1 MANSPEP
8 ISPEPFSAEP
18 ISPKATG
25 PRSGGMR
32 SRRTPISDGLGA
44 DLHSLGTILASHTR
58 GLDNYLQRQ
67 AQRLDERQQQLL
79 AETANALTPDILM
92 PADYHLEAMSVE
104 ELKKICREQQLRRWS
119 HLRRD
124 ELITFLKQALGQES
138 SPTQLSQANSG
149 PASYPPD
156 ANRSERLLLLLLRKL
171 NSSDEEIDAA
181 WGK

>member
-92 PADYHLEAMSVE
+92 YADYHLEAMSVD
-104 ELKKICREQQLRRWS
+104 ELKNICREQQLRRWS

-124 ELITFLKQALGQES
+124 ELITFLKQALGQVP
-138 SPTQLSQANSG
+138 SPTKTSPANSG
-149 PASYPPD
+149 SASYSRH
-156 ANRSERLLLLLLRKL
+156 ANRSERRLLLL
-171 NSSDEEIDAA
+171 AA
-181 WGK
+181 AAEVEQ

>member
-8 ISPEPFSAEP
+8 ISPEP
-18 ISPKATG
+18 ISPEPTG
-25 PRSGGMR
+25 PRSGGIR

-58 GLDNYLQRQ
+58 GLGNYLQRQ
-67 AQRLDERQQQLL
+67 AQRLDEREQQLL
-79 AETANALTPDILM
+79 AETANALTPDILTPSDLL

-124 ELITFLKQALGQES
+124 ELIIFLRQALGQES
-138 SPTQLSQANSG
+138 SPTQVSQANSG

-181 WGK
+181 WGD

>member
-1 MANSPEP
+1 MTSSPEP
-8 ISPEPFSAEP
+8 
-18 ISPKATG
+18 
-25 PRSGGMR
+25 GGMR

-79 AETANALTPDILM
+79 AETASALTPGVLTPDILTPSALL

-104 ELKKICREQQLRRWS
+104 ELKNICREQQLRRWS

-124 ELITFLKQALGQES
+124 ELITFLKQALGQEPSPNQAS
-138 SPTQLSQANSG
+138 SANSG
-149 PASYPPD
+149 PSSYPPD

-181 WGK
+181 WGD

>member
-1 MANSPEP
+1 MTSSPEP
-8 ISPEPFSAEP
+8 
-18 ISPKATG
+18 
-25 PRSGGMR
+25 GGMR

-58 GLDNYLQRQ
+58 GLDNYLQSQ

-79 AETANALTPDILM
+79 AETASALTPGVLTPDILTPSALL

-104 ELKKICREQQLRRWS
+104 ELKNICREQQLRRWS

-124 ELITFLKQALGQES
+124 ELITFLKQALGQEP
-138 SPTQLSQANSG
+138 SPTHASSANSG

-181 WGK
+181 WRN

>member
-1 MANSPEP
+1 MANSPESSNSEP
-8 ISPEPFSAEP
+8 ISPEP
-18 ISPKATG
+18 TG

-79 AETANALTPDILM
+79 AETASALTPGVLTPDILM

-124 ELITFLKQALGQES
+124 QLITFLKQALGQEP
-138 SPTQLSQANSG
+138 SPTHASSANSG

-171 NSSDEEIDAA
+171 NSSAEEIDAA
-181 WGK
+181 WGD

>member
-1 MANSPEP
+1 MANSPESSNSEP
-8 ISPEPFSAEP
+8 ISPEP
-18 ISPKATG
+18 TG

-32 SRRTPISDGLGA
+32 SRRTPISDRLGA

-79 AETANALTPDILM
+79 AETASALSPDILTPSALL

-104 ELKKICREQQLRRWS
+104 ELKNICREQQLRRWS

-124 ELITFLKQALGQES
+124 ELITFLKQALGQEP
-138 SPTQLSQANSG
+138 SPNQASPANSE

-156 ANRSERLLLLLLRKL
+156 ANRSERLLLLLLCKL
-171 NSSDEEIDAA
+171 NSSAEEIDAA
-181 WGK
+181 WGN

>member
-8 ISPEPFSAEP
+8 ISPEP

-79 AETANALTPDILM
+79 AETASALTPGVLL

-104 ELKKICREQQLRRWS
+104 ELKNICREQQLRRWS

-138 SPTQLSQANSG
+138 SPTQVSPANSE

-181 WGK
+181 WGD

>member
-124 ELITFLKQALGQES
+124 ELITFLKQALGQEP
-138 SPTQLSQANSG
+138 SPTQASQANSG

-156 ANRSERLLLLLLRKL
+156 ANRNERLLLLLLRKL
-171 NSSDEEIDAA
+171 NSSVEEIDAA
-181 WGK
+181 WGD

>member
-1 MANSPEP
+1 MASSPEP
-8 ISPEPFSAEP
+8 
-18 ISPKATG
+18 
-25 PRSGGMR
+25 GGSR
-32 SRRTPISDGLGA
+32 SRRTPISDGLGV

-79 AETANALTPDILM
+79 AETANALTPGVLTSGVRT
-92 PADYHLEAMSVE
+92 PSALLSADYHLEALSVE

-124 ELITFLKQALGQES
+124 ELITFLKQALGHDL
-138 SPTQLSQANSG
+138 SPSQASPANSESV
-149 PASYPPD
+149 SYPPD

-181 WGK
+181 WGD

>member
-1 MANSPEP
+1 MASSPEPSNSEP
-8 ISPEPFSAEP
+8 ISPEP
-18 ISPKATG
+18 TDLG
-25 PRSGGMR
+25 PGGMR

-79 AETANALTPDILM
+79 AETASALTPGVLL
-92 PADYHLEAMSVE
+92 PADYHLEAMTVE
-104 ELKKICREQQLRRWS
+104 ELKNICREQQLRRWS

-124 ELITFLKQALGQES
+124 ELITFLKQALGQEP
-138 SPTQLSQANSG
+138 SPTHASSANSG

-181 WGK
+181 WGD

>member
-1 MANSPEP
+1 MANSPESSNSEP
-8 ISPEPFSAEP
+8 NSPEP
-18 ISPKATG
+18 TG

-79 AETANALTPDILM
+79 AETACALTPDILM

-104 ELKKICREQQLRRWS
+104 ELKNICREQQLRRWS

-124 ELITFLKQALGQES
+124 ELITFLKQALGQEPS
-138 SPTQLSQANSG
+138 SNQVSQANYG
-149 PASYPPD
+149 PASYPPN

>member
-1 MANSPEP
+1 MANSPESSNSEP
-8 ISPEPFSAEP
+8 ISPEPTEP
-18 ISPKATG
+18 G
-25 PRSGGMR
+25 PGGLR

-79 AETANALTPDILM
+79 AETASALTPDILM

-104 ELKKICREQQLRRWS
+104 ELKNICREQQLRRWS

-124 ELITFLKQALGQES
+124 ELITFLKQALGQEP
-138 SPTQLSQANSG
+138 SPNQVSPANSG
-149 PASYPPD
+149 PASYPSD

-171 NSSDEEIDAA
+171 NSSVEEIDAA
-181 WGK
+181 WGN